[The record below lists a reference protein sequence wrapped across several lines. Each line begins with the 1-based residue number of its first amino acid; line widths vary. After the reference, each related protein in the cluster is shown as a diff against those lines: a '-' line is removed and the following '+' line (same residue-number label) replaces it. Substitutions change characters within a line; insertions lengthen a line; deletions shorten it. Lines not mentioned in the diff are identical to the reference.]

1 MHKIDMWTTFKT
13 PFEKSSTRLYGVPP
27 VLLITTVDMTEPKK
41 KTEIEADLLQLARI
55 ALSGRTQDVQVIVRR
70 FAKRYSASLPQLSD
84 ALTVLLH
91 ELPTQTTPLRQADI
105 PLPVDLDSRLHLLRV
120 ETEPELDHE
129 PIFAP
134 KVAEALAQII
144 AERRHPQ
151 KLIRAGLDPTRAA
164 LFLGPPGVGKTM
176 AARWLARELGRPL
189 LILDLAAV
197 MSSLLGRT
205 GGNLR
210 QVLEYAKTMDCVLLL
225 DELDAIAK
233 RRDDHG
239 EIGELK
245 RLVTVLIQQID
256 DWPSSGVLL
265 AATNHPGLLDPAI
278 WRRFELHMEFPLP
291 DLAAISRFID
301 GMLTPHFP
309 TVGEWSQLL
318 GVAFAGRSF
327 SDIER
332 DLSVSRRT
340 AVLEDISLDEQFGRL
355 LASGTIA
362 KTRRIQVA
370 TAMVEQGLAS
380 QRKARELTGVS
391 RDAIRRRATPA
402 KKKAKRGPKGKD
414 TS

>member
-1 MHKIDMWTTFKT
+1 MTLWTTFKT
-13 PFEKSSTRLYGVPP
+13 TFEKSSARPYGVPP
-27 VLLITTVDMTEPKK
+27 ALLLTTVDMTEPNK
-41 KTEIEADLLQLARI
+41 KTVIEADLLQLARI
-55 ALSGRTQDVQVIVRR
+55 ALSGRTQDVQVILRR
-70 FAKRYSASLPQLSD
+70 FAKRYSSSIPPLSD
-84 ALTVLLH
+84 ALTSLLQ
-91 ELPTQTTPLRQADI
+91 ELPTQASPLRQADV

-120 ETEPELDHE
+120 ETDPVLDHE

-134 KVAEALAQII
+134 NVTEALGQII

-151 KLIRAGLDPTRAA
+151 KLMRAGLDPTRAA

-256 DWPSSGVLL
+256 DWPPSGVLL

-278 WRRFELHMEFPLP
+278 WRRFELHIEFPLP
-291 DLAAISRFID
+291 DRAAISRFID
-301 GMLTPHFP
+301 GLLAPHFP
-309 TVGEWSQLL
+309 AVGEWSQLL

-327 SDIER
+327 SDVER
-332 DLSVSRRT
+332 DLSVTRRT
-340 AVLEDISLDEQFGRL
+340 AVLEDIPLDEQFGRL
-355 LASGTIA
+355 LANGSIA
-362 KTRRIQVA
+362 KKKRIQVA
-370 TAMVEQGLAS
+370 AAMVEQGLAS

-391 RDAIRRRATPA
+391 RDAIRRRATPG
-402 KKKAKRGPKGKD
+402 KTKIVRRPNRKD